1 MEQNSVKREAWEA
14 DIAKLA
20 DTFNEASVT
29 AAAWAEINPFETEKS
44 AVVNA
49 QMETTESIL
58 QMMQESLTGVDIKF
72 TTQKREMTL
81 EGQTVTPECRQV
93 EIAIA
98 PVTGEIVEKV
108 TETDE
113 NTEETETG
121 SDGGILVQAQI
132 KSDAGELYRYEAR
145 YAHSKTPTD
154 IASFSWDDFA
164 SVPDYWMDPDGGVNL
179 FGKRDI
185 AILKEGTVMNPERAG
200 VAYFKHTKIV
210 DDGVFKN
217 YTKLKSVRLTHAVSV
232 GEEAFRDCEMLEE
245 AVIPLCRNAADFA
258 FAGCKALKAIS
269 LPQCASVG
277 AQAFEDCQALTSVE
291 LPLCVS
297 LNDGAFRNCEN
308 LTEIS
313 LPNCQNI
320 GAEAFKGCKN
330 LKKVSLP
337 KCARVGNDAFKD
349 CENLVEIDSV
359 NVRKIGQSAFWGC
372 KNLKEI
378 TLPKCEFVGFGAF
391 TECALSEIDLP
402 ECTDLGDCAFQ
413 ICSNLKQVNLPQCK
427 NIGFAITDRC
437 SSDIQV
443 NRPNWKKIV
452 SYFVTYNGLG
462 NEILT
467 DRSESVPTEVEM
479 PECTS
484 VGQSAFQGCSRLLSI
499 KLPACTSVADHA
511 FWGCSSLM
519 SIELPVCTSVGMA
532 VFINCSSL
540 TSIDLPA
547 CKNTGNEVFMDC
559 SNLTSINLPAC
570 TSVAFNAFLRC
581 TSLTRIELP
590 ACTSVADNAFRGC
603 SSVSRINLPV
613 CTIVERQAFNGCND
627 LTNIELPACT
637 NLGRNAFR
645 GCNSLKEV
653 HFSKSNVNKISG
665 INDDRGDCDIFG
677 RLNDRVDTNLSF
689 SGKFFYDL

>member
-20 DTFNEASVT
+20 DIFNEASLA

-44 AVVNA
+44 AVANA
-49 QMETTESIL
+49 QMETAESIL
-58 QMMQESLTGVDIKF
+58 QMMAESLSGVDIKF

-164 SVPDYWMDPDGGVNL
+164 SVPDYWMDPDGGVTL

-185 AILKEGTVMNPERAG
+185 AILKEGAVMNPERAG
-200 VAYFKHTKIV
+200 VAHFEHTKIV
-210 DDGVFKN
+210 EDGAFKN

-269 LPQCASVG
+269 FSQCASVG

-337 KCARVGNDAFKD
+337 KCVRVGNDAFKD
-349 CENLVEIDSV
+349 CANLQEIEMYGESAGEAAWQIGAFFYDNEDYGKAIEWYRKSAEEGYDRGIRNVGWCYDKGEGVEKNIDIAMEWYLKAYEMHGDYAGWAA
-359 NVRKIGQSAFWGC
+359 NDIGLLYDNEIKDYKKAIEWYQRGVELGNDYSM
-372 KNLKEI
+372 KNLGIMYLYGTGVEKDMSKAMEWCR
-378 TLPKCEFVGFGAF
+378 KAYEMH
-391 TECALSEIDLP
+391 
-402 ECTDLGDCAFQ
+402 GDCAGNAANAIGVLYHNEIKDYKKAIEWYQRGAELGSDF
-413 ICSNLKQVNLPQCK
+413 SMKNLGVMYEYGNGVEK
-427 NIGFAITDRC
+427 NTDTAIEWYRKAYEMHGKAAADAA
-437 SSDIQV
+437 
-443 NRPNWKKIV
+443 NRIR
-452 SYFVTYNGLG
+452 GLG
-462 NEILT
+462 
-467 DRSESVPTEVEM
+467 
-479 PECTS
+479 
-484 VGQSAFQGCSRLLSI
+484 GQ
-499 KLPACTSVADHA
+499 V
-511 FWGCSSLM
+511 
-519 SIELPVCTSVGMA
+519 
-532 VFINCSSL
+532 
-540 TSIDLPA
+540 
-547 CKNTGNEVFMDC
+547 
-559 SNLTSINLPAC
+559 
-570 TSVAFNAFLRC
+570 
-581 TSLTRIELP
+581 
-590 ACTSVADNAFRGC
+590 
-603 SSVSRINLPV
+603 
-613 CTIVERQAFNGCND
+613 
-627 LTNIELPACT
+627 
-637 NLGRNAFR
+637 
-645 GCNSLKEV
+645 
-653 HFSKSNVNKISG
+653 
-665 INDDRGDCDIFG
+665 
-677 RLNDRVDTNLSF
+677 
-689 SGKFFYDL
+689 